1 MELSELENESLNMVG
16 IANILPTFGM
26 ALVVKGSILFLIN

>member
-26 ALVVKGSILFLIN
+26 ALVVKEVFCF